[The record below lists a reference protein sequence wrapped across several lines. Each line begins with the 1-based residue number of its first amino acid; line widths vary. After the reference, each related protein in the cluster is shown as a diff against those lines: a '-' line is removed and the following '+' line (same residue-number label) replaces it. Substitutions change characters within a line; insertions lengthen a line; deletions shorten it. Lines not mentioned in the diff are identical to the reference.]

1 MKVAVFKHKEER
13 RIGFAPKDSIN
24 VLVDS
29 VAASHLLKQCNYDAS
44 RDMMSLIQSW
54 PDNQYAQLEKAITRI
69 ANDPS
74 LAEMQLD
81 VANLKL
87 EAPLA
92 RPGKII
98 CLAGNY
104 RAHITESGYFA
115 PEQTDVFTQQLFLK
129 PSTCITGDG
138 DPILFDKP
146 NVMVGWE
153 TELAVVIGKR
163 GKHIDPAQAYEYIL
177 GYTILNDVS
186 ERRLNSRIEN
196 RTKRE
201 MDGFLDWLAGKWFD
215 SFAPCGP
222 WIVTADEIRDP
233 HDLDIKLTINGQT
246 RQQGNTCDM
255 IFKIPEQVAYIS
267 SIMTLEP
274 GDIISTGTPVGA
286 GVGGDSSLR
295 DGDELVCEIEHIGSL
310 RNTVRY
316 VS

>member
-1 MKVAVFKHKEER
+1 MKIASFKLRDTKRGETR
-13 RIGFAPKDSIN
+13 LG
-24 VLVDS
+24 LVIDGG
-29 VAASHLLKQCNYDAS
+29 VVEFDTVPDMLTLITDFS
-44 RDMMSLIQSW
+44 RHRTALSQLMSQ
-54 PDNQYAQLEKAITRI
+54 PRQLA
-69 ANDPS
+69 
-74 LAEMQLD
+74 D
-81 VANLKL
+81 VKL
-87 EAPLA
+87 EPPIK

-104 RAHITESGYFA
+104 RAHITESGYIA
-115 PEQTDVFTQQLFLK
+115 PAQTEVFTQQLFLK
-129 PSTCITGDG
+129 PATCITGDG

-163 GKHIDPAQAYEYIL
+163 GKHIDPARAYEYIF

-222 WIVTADEIRDP
+222 WIVTADEIPDP
-233 HDLDIKLTINGQT
+233 HDLEIKLTVNGQI

-286 GVGGDSSLR
+286 GIAGDSSLH
-295 DGDELVCEIEHIGSL
+295 DKDELVCEIEHIGSL

>member
-1 MKVAVFKHKEER
+1 MKIAAFKPKEAADSGARLGLVIEEEVAEFDSAPDIITLITEFSEQHAALSRSAHSR
-13 RIGFAPKDSIN
+13 RK
-24 VLVDS
+24 
-29 VAASHLLKQCNYDAS
+29 
-44 RDMMSLIQSW
+44 
-54 PDNQYAQLEKAITRI
+54 
-69 ANDPS
+69 
-74 LAEMQLD
+74 LAD
-81 VANLKL
+81 VKL
-87 EAPLA
+87 EAPIK

-104 RAHITESGYFA
+104 RAHITESGYVA
-115 PEQTDVFTQQLFLK
+115 PAETEVFTQQLFLK
-129 PSTCITGDG
+129 PATCITGDG
-138 DPILFDKP
+138 DPILFDKA

-163 GKHIDPAQAYEYIL
+163 GKHIDPSRAYEYIF

-186 ERRLNSRIEN
+186 ERRLNTRIEN

-222 WIVTADEIRDP
+222 WIVTTDEIPDP
-233 HDLDIKLTINGQT
+233 HDLEIKLTVNGQT

-255 IFKIPEQVAYIS
+255 IFKIPDQVAYIS

-286 GVGGDSSLR
+286 GVAGDSSLH
-295 DGDELVCEIEHIGSL
+295 DKDELVCEIEHIGSL
-310 RNTVRY
+310 RNTVRC

>member
-1 MKVAVFKHKEER
+1 MKIASFKLRDSEREETRLGFVIDEGVVEFYAVREM
-13 RIGFAPKDSIN
+13 
-24 VLVDS
+24 LT
-29 VAASHLLKQCNYDAS
+29 
-44 RDMMSLIQSW
+44 LITDFS
-54 PDNQYAQLEKAITRI
+54 QYRQALSQLT
-69 ANDPS
+69 S
-74 LAEMQLD
+74 QLSSQARKLSE
-81 VANLKL
+81 VKL

-104 RAHITESGYFA
+104 RAHITESGYVA
-115 PEQTDVFTQQLFLK
+115 PQQTDVITQQLFLK
-129 PSTCITGDG
+129 PSTCIIGDG
-138 DPILFDKP
+138 DSILIDKP

-163 GKHIDPAQAYEYIL
+163 GKHINTAEAYDYIF
-177 GYTILNDVS
+177 GYTVLNDVS
-186 ERRLNSRIEN
+186 ERRLNSRIQD

-233 HDLDIKLTINGQT
+233 HNLEIKLTVNGEV

-255 IFKIPEQVAYIS
+255 IFRIPEQLAYIS

-286 GVGGDSSLR
+286 GVASDSSLR
-295 DGDELVCEIEHIGSL
+295 DGDELVCEIEQVGTL
-310 RNTVRY
+310 RNTARCL
-316 VS
+316 S

>member
-1 MKVAVFKHKEER
+1 MKIASFKLRDREREETR
-13 RIGFAPKDSIN
+13 LG
-24 VLVDS
+24 LVIDGG
-29 VAASHLLKQCNYDAS
+29 VVEFDTVPEMLTLITDFS
-44 RDMMSLIQSW
+44 RHRTALTQLMSQ
-54 PDNQYAQLEKAITRI
+54 PRQLSE
-69 ANDPS
+69 
-74 LAEMQLD
+74 
-81 VANLKL
+81 VKL

-92 RPGKII
+92 QPGKII

-104 RAHITESGYFA
+104 RAHITESGYIA
-115 PEQTDVFTQQLFLK
+115 PAQTEVFTQQLFLK
-129 PSTCITGDG
+129 PATCITGDG
-138 DPILFDKP
+138 DPILFDKA

-163 GKHIDPAQAYEYIL
+163 GKHIDPVRAYDYIF

-222 WIVTADEIRDP
+222 WIVTADEIPDP
-233 HDLDIKLTINGQT
+233 HDLEIKLTVNGQI

-255 IFKIPEQVAYIS
+255 IFTIPEQLAYIS

-286 GVGGDSSLR
+286 GIAGDSSLH
-295 DGDELVCEIEHIGSL
+295 DKDELVCEIEHIGAL
-310 RNTVRY
+310 RNTVRC